1 MNCILLGMRDRT
13 GVGLAMGWPGTA
25 LVLGMG
31 LALALTCMGCM
42 MAGYSSSGGMF
53 MFPGIG
59 LIVLVLVV
67 LLVLRG
73 RR

>member
-1 MNCILLGMRDRT
+1 MGI
-13 GVGLAMGWPGTA
+13 GLAKGWPGTT
-25 LVLGMG
+25 LVLGIG
-31 LALALTCMGCM
+31 LTLASTCMGCM

-67 LLVLRG
+67 LLVLR
-73 RR
+73 RRR

>member
-1 MNCILLGMRDRT
+1 MRDRL
-13 GVGLAMGWPGTA
+13 GVGLAKGWPGTA
-25 LVLGMG
+25 LVLGLG
-31 LALALTCMGCM
+31 LVLASTSLGCVV
-42 MAGYSSSGGMF
+42 AGYSSSGGWF

-59 LIVLVLVV
+59 VIMLIVVV